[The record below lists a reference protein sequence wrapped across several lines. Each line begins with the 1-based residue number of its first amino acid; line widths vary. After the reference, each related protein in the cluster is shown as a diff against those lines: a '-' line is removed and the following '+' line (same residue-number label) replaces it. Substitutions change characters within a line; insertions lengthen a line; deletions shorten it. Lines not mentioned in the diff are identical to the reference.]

1 MIKWKIS
8 LWLQDLVRFGVNDF
22 SSDDDDSFKPSNGQ
36 INVRISKYFGK
47 VDIQVIDITG
57 RKFSTLKRK
66 NSTVKSIDLSR
77 LKAGIYILKISEIL

>member
-8 LWLQDLVRFGVNDF
+8 LYQLQDLVRFRVNDF
-22 SSDDDDSFKPSNGQ
+22 DSDDDDSFPNPSNGQ

-57 RKFSTLKRK
+57 RKFSTLKRRIQQ
-66 NSTVKSIDLSR
+66 SKSIDLSR
-77 LKAGIYILKISEIL
+77 LKAGFIF